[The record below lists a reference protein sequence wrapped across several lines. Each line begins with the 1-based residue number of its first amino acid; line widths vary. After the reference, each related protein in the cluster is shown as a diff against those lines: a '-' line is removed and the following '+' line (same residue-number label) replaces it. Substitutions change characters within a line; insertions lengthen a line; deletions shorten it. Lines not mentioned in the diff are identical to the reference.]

1 MDNAIKITRE
11 TEFYQGYIRFKMAV
25 TNESTYVI
33 TDVELDFNFDEDLL
47 RIDRHEPKYAV
58 KREKFVLGNIDAG
71 TSKSIAIY
79 FDPLMCSKGTD
90 INCHVTYKD
99 HLGKLN
105 AVFMEPKE
113 IRSVCPIMQTESDIN
128 VGMLKDLIEVLPSRD
143 SRVYEIQSGFNLKK
157 LANLACEVLQNHDV
171 RHIRTLHTRDEKT

>member
-58 KREKFVLGNIDAG
+58 KIGRASCRE
-71 TSKSIAIY
+71 
-79 FDPLMCSKGTD
+79 
-90 INCHVTYKD
+90 
-99 HLGKLN
+99 
-105 AVFMEPKE
+105 
-113 IRSVCPIMQTESDIN
+113 
-128 VGMLKDLIEVLPSRD
+128 
-143 SRVYEIQSGFNLKK
+143 RV
-157 LANLACEVLQNHDV
+157 
-171 RHIRTLHTRDEKT
+171 